1 MKCTAPYQVVLIVR
15 GESSKSPFYAMAHEL
30 GILQNM
36 FGEANVRFTDTEP
49 PTKDLTFDT
58 GDEYAR
64 LEFAYKGA
72 PDDIQSPL
80 RAVYRTLE
88 DFENF
93 CAENYHEGSSSD
105 KEALYEEAIALGI
118 DAKKTWGVTK
128 LQNAIAEATG
138 K

>member
-1 MKCTAPYQVVLIVR
+1 MKVTAPYQVVLLVR
-15 GESSKSPFYAMAHEL
+15 GEASKSPFYAMPHEI
-30 GILQNM
+30 GILNHM

-58 GDEYAR
+58 ADEYSR
-64 LEFAYKGA
+64 LEFAYRGT
-72 PDDIQSPL
+72 PDDVTSPL
-80 RAVYRTLE
+80 RSVYRSLA
-88 DFENF
+88 DFEDF
-93 CAENYHEGSSSD
+93 CAENYHEGSGGD

-128 LQNAIAEATG
+128 LQNAIADATG